1 MINEIELMIGQP
13 KGERLEYQA
22 ILPTSKSMAEFIC
35 SFANSKGG
43 FIVLGVSG
51 NLEIN
56 GLSND
61 FRADSITDKAI
72 GLLSPHPTIFSK
84 YILFKGKKLYVI
96 EVEKSDPTVR
106 LEGKKYIRIGTE
118 TKLSDTTELNFNA
131 DGYIYEKKDPV
142 ASTTQQD
149 EAISFHSYD
158 INLKTSYVE
167 LEKQMQAVAKSKTGI
182 TKEEYLFRIKSGI
195 ESYCTYNKLGSLE
208 SGSPIILKYPAYNYH
223 AHLAFQLMTFD
234 TNKISAMLD
243 FQHENYTGL
252 DEFQRIVEHG
262 VYDWIKNNSPFDN
275 AVRLQ
280 KIMEWVE
287 KNKGVTHNKNR
298 IAKAIA
304 DKILEEFKKS
314 NADVGHIVMLGVVQ
328 QLRNKLTPPEKK
340 EFNNVFNGMVADGFI
355 GYDKGEPD
363 FIRLGDKGYKR
374 IYEEVEEATISEPEA
389 TNELP
394 VVVILTAIREEYA
407 AVRSHLDSD
416 SINVINKDS
425 ILYEQGVFKYDGRN
439 VAKVIIKE
447 CGPKNPGTAQETQ
460 RAITSFRPNYIFFV
474 GIAGSRKPKDFGLGD
489 VIFPENVHYYEGGK
503 SELNSFMARPD
514 DVKPTHALFDL
525 ARIEQHKDDWKKLI
539 KGDLEKNVSFGVGVI
554 ASGEKVI
561 EHYDSSVGK
570 IIAAH
575 YGDAACVAMEE
586 YGFLN
591 AVRRQGV
598 EYATLM
604 AGVFRGVSD
613 ILERDGAE
621 NAGESGQDRRP
632 ANAKKFA
639 SNTAA
644 ACAFWLLIK
653 AIELADKNA

>member
-1 MINEIELMIGQP
+1 MTNEIELMIGQP

-22 ILPTSKSMAEFIC
+22 ILPTSKNMAEIIC

-43 FIVLGVSG
+43 YIVLGVSD

-61 FRADSITDKAI
+61 FRADTITDKATA
-72 GLLSPHPTIFSK
+72 LLSPHPTIFSK

-96 EVEKSDPTVR
+96 EVEKSEIPIR
-106 LEGKKYIRIGTE
+106 LEGKKYVRIGAE

-131 DGYIYEKKDPV
+131 DGYIYEKKET
-142 ASTTQQD
+142 ANTLKQD
-149 EAISFHSYD
+149 ESISFHSYD
-158 INLKTSYVE
+158 INLKASYLE
-167 LEKQMQAVAKSKTGI
+167 LEKQMQDVAKSKTGI

-195 ESYCTYNKLGSLE
+195 ESYCSYNNLGSLE
-208 SGSPIILKYPAYNYH
+208 SNSPIILKYPAYNYH

-234 TNKISAMLD
+234 INKISAMLD

-252 DEFQRIVEHG
+252 DEFQKIVEHG

-275 AVRLQ
+275 AGRLQ

-287 KNKGVTHNKNR
+287 KKKGVTHNKNR
-298 IAKAIA
+298 IAKTIG
-304 DKILEEFKKS
+304 DKILEEFRKS

-328 QLRNKLTPPEKK
+328 QLYNKLTPPERK

-355 GYDKGEPD
+355 GYDRGEPD
-363 FIRLGDKGYKR
+363 FVRLGDKGYTW
-374 IYEEVEEATISEPEA
+374 IYEENEETTPSEPEL

-394 VVVILTAIREEYA
+394 IVVILTAIKEEYA
-407 AVRSHLDSD
+407 AVRSHLDSET
-416 SINVINKDS
+416 INVIRKDS
-425 ILYEQGVFKYDGRN
+425 ILYEQGIFKHEGRD

-460 RAITSFRPNYIFFV
+460 RAITNFRPQYIFFV
-474 GIAGSRKPKDFGLGD
+474 GIAGSRKPQDFGLGD

-503 SELNSFMARPD
+503 SELNSFLARPD
-514 DVKPTHALFDL
+514 DVKPTHALCDL

-539 KGDLEKNVSFGVGVI
+539 KGDLERDVSFGVGVI
-554 ASGEKVI
+554 ASGEKVV
-561 EHYDSSVGK
+561 EHYDSAVGK
-570 IIAAH
+570 ILATH

-598 EYATLM
+598 EYATMM
-604 AGVFRGVSD
+604 AGVVRGVSD
-613 ILERDGAE
+613 IIEREGNE
-621 NAGESGQDRRP
+621 NVVENGQDRRP
-632 ANAKKFA
+632 VNAKKIA

-644 ACAFWLLIK
+644 ACAFWLVIK
-653 AIELADKNA
+653 AIELAEKNS